1 VDSIRMMFG
10 EDPPTPDPPT
20 GDPPAKTFSQ
30 DDVNRMMA
38 DNKRGLQSQVDG
50 LKTQLKGFHTERE
63 QFEKSVLDA
72 AAAAGID
79 PDDFDDD
86 GTYHGTIPD
95 PPTSTGG
102 GGTPNPPEIQK
113 IVDNLNDRWTRKMDV
128 KVGAVTK
135 ELEQER
141 VIRIKAEE
149 KAKQKELDVILSTAL
164 SKADVVDLEGGRR
177 YFMPQMVWDED
188 TERWLFEGKDG
199 IKVEIPKGIE
209 DELPAWLKKSYV
221 GGGAGSR
228 GSSGSSSGKSNVV
241 DLQNR
246 VKELEEKARKTGIA
260 ADIQAFSM
268 AAREL
273 RAITKQAGGA

>member
-1 VDSIRMMFG
+1 MNSIRMMFG
-10 EDPPTPDPPT
+10 DDPPAPDPPA
-20 GDPPAKTFSQ
+20 PEKTFSQ

-86 GTYHGTIPD
+86 GTYHGTVPD
-95 PPTSTGG
+95 NTPAPGSGS
-102 GGTPNPPEIQK
+102 PNPPEIQK

-177 YFMPQMVWDED
+177 YFMPQMIWDDD
-188 TERWLFEGKDG
+188 TERWLYLGKDG

-209 DELPAWLKKSYV
+209 DELPSWLKKSYV

-228 GSSGSSSGKSNVV
+228 SSSGSSSGKSNVV